1 MQRGDNNMTA
11 MTETIGKKNHV
22 ENIMQKLGPL
32 LGLFILIVIVSVLNP
47 SFLAPLNIL
56 NLLRQVA
63 INALIAY
70 GMTFVIL
77 TGGIDL
83 SVGSILA
90 LSSALTAGM
99 IVSGLDPILALLVGC
114 VLGAVMGM
122 VNGLLI
128 TKGKMAP
135 FIATLATMTIFR
147 GLTLVYTNGNP
158 ITGLGEN
165 RLFQLFGRGY
175 FLGIPVP
182 AITMIIAFV
191 ILWVILHKTPFGRKT
206 YAIGGNEKA
215 ALISG
220 IKVPKVKVMIY
231 SLAGLLSALAGGI
244 LTSRLNSAQP
254 TAGTSYELDAIAAVV
269 LGGTSLS
276 GGRGRIVGTLIGA
289 LIIGTL
295 NNGLNLL
302 GVSSFYQ
309 MVVKGIVIL
318 IAVVI
323 DRKKAA

>member
-1 MQRGDNNMTA
+1 MKPLTSNGRFD
-11 MTETIGKKNHV
+11 
-22 ENIMQKLGPL
+22 NIMQKLGPF
-32 LGLFILIVIVSVLNP
+32 LGLIILVAIVSILNP
-47 SFLAPLNIL
+47 AFLEPLNIL
-56 NLLRQVA
+56 NLLRQIS
-63 INALIAY
+63 INALIAF

-83 SVGSILA
+83 SVGAILA
-90 LSSALTAGM
+90 LSSALTAGF
-99 IVSGLDPILALLVGC
+99 IVSGMDPILAIIVGSII
-114 VLGAVMGM
+114 GAILGM

-147 GLTLVYTNGNP
+147 GLTLVYTDGNP
-158 ITGLGEN
+158 ITGLGSN
-165 RLFQLFGRGY
+165 YAFQLFGRGY

-182 AITMIIAFV
+182 AITMLLTFIV
-191 ILWVILHKTPFGRKT
+191 LWVLLHKTPFGRRT

-220 IKVPKVKVMIY
+220 IKVPRVKMMIY
-231 SLAGLLSALAGGI
+231 SLAGFMSALAGAI

-276 GGRGRIVGTLIGA
+276 GGRGRIVGTLIGV
-289 LIIGTL
+289 LIIGVL
-295 NNGLNLL
+295 NNGMNLL

-309 MVVKGIVIL
+309 SVVKGIVIL
-318 IAVVI
+318 IAVLL
-323 DRKKAA
+323 DRKKSA

>member
-1 MQRGDNNMTA
+1 MFSSVT
-11 MTETIGKKNHV
+11 
-22 ENIMQKLGPL
+22 QKMGPL
-32 LGLFILIVIVSVLNP
+32 LGLIILFIIVSILNP
-47 SFLAPLNIL
+47 SFLEPLNIL
-56 NLLRQVA
+56 NLLRQVS
-63 INALIAY
+63 INALIAF

-83 SVGSILA
+83 SVGAILA

-99 IVSGLDPILALLVGC
+99 IVSGMDPILAIIIGCLLG
-114 VLGAVMGM
+114 GVMG
-122 VNGLLI
+122 VINGLLI

-135 FIATLATMTIFR
+135 FIATLATMTLFR
-147 GLTLVYTNGNP
+147 GLTLVYTDGNP
-158 ITGLGEN
+158 ITGLGDN

-182 AITMIIAFV
+182 AITMLITFV
-191 ILWVILHKTPFGRKT
+191 ILYIILQKTPFGRKT

-220 IKVPKVKVMIY
+220 IKVPKVKIMIY
-231 SLAGLLSALAGGI
+231 GLSGLLAALAGAI

-276 GGRGRIVGTLIGA
+276 GGKGLIVGTLIGA

-309 MVVKGIVIL
+309 MVVKGIVII
-318 IAVVI
+318 IAVLL
-323 DRKKAA
+323 DRKKSA